1 MVIAVYNCSILV
13 YFEVARWIGAVPLG
27 GGGGVVEFYFWICLC
42 ESYRYSV
49 AVHYFWLSTYHLCF
63 VGWCRERE
71 REREMESCMFYFLT
85 FDKINKFTWRKIIG
99 GDQGWWWGGAV
110 LDIYVPCT
118 VCHL

>member
-49 AVHYFWLSTYHLCF
+49 AVRYF
-63 VGWCRERE
+63 
-71 REREMESCMFYFLT
+71 
-85 FDKINKFTWRKIIG
+85 
-99 GDQGWWWGGAV
+99 
-110 LDIYVPCT
+110 
-118 VCHL
+118 